1 MKIIVHFL
9 KEFKNHYIYIG
20 KKKVRSFHDIIYYKN
35 KSFHIPKDYQGYII
49 RKKNIEIFFNYE
61 NALPLSFKEI
71 GNFSSDYLDVFTS
84 RKILKNL
91 IASLESSSWL
101 QLIPIILGFLIG
113 LGFGISIGIAIYPN
127 VIKSKLIWY
136 FYIFLLK

>member
-1 MKIIVHFL
+1 MKIIAHFL
-9 KEFKNHYIYIG
+9 KEFKNHYLYIG
-20 KKKVRSFHDIIYYKN
+20 KKKIKTYQDIIYFKG

-49 RKKNIEIFFNYE
+49 RKKNIEIFFNYD
-61 NALPLSFKEI
+61 NALPLSFKEL

-91 IASLESSSWL
+91 ISTLETSSLF

-113 LGFGISIGIAIYPN
+113 LGFGISIGISIYPSI
-127 VIKSKLIWY
+127 IKT
-136 FYIFLLK
+136 